1 MILLCFSYIQHSI
14 VNLDVFADETT
25 RNLYYQQ
32 QTATE
37 LTKQLNQMIS
47 SLTSVINLYLNIG
60 QNSTMNTS
68 QVFMSLQTASVQS
81 LANQQI
87 QQVGGKIFYG
97 GQIYKQ
103 RKGNYVQPTIITDIQ
118 HNTPIVQQETFVPI
132 LYVLKCKVKHSF
144 VNSIRLCFLFCLVI

>member
-1 MILLCFSYIQHSI
+1 MKI
-14 VNLDVFADETT
+14 VQEKVYDEVLS
-25 RNLYYQQ
+25 RLKKAYQQ
-32 QTATE
+32 IE
-37 LTKQLNQMIS
+37 SRIGLPFEENVLYGPLHSKQAVNDYQQAL
-47 SLTSVINLYLNIG
+47 
-60 QNSTMNTS
+60 
-68 QVFMSLQTASVQS
+68 
-81 LANQQI
+81 QQI